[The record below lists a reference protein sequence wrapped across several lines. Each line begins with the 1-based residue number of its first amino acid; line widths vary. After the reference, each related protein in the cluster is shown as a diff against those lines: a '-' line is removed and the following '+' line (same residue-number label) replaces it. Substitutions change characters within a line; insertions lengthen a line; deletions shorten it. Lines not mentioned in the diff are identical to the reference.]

1 MNKLHIYVLER
12 GQVLI
17 GRARPHARGDDPS
30 IYTLDD
36 VAVIRRWGTKGEADE
51 ARSRGLGLL
60 ARGGPTPATIL
71 DPEPDG
77 VEVTRRA
84 IYRRIPCV
92 GGWAEG
98 WRPKP

>member
-1 MNKLHIYVLER
+1 M
-12 GQVLI
+12 

-36 VAVIRRWGTKGEADE
+36 VAVVRRWGTTK
-51 ARSRGLGLL
+51 GLGQL
-60 ARGGPTPATIL
+60 AQEGPTVNTKL

-77 VEVTRRA
+77 VEITRRA

-92 GGWAEG
+92 GDWNQK
-98 WRPKP
+98 WKPIS